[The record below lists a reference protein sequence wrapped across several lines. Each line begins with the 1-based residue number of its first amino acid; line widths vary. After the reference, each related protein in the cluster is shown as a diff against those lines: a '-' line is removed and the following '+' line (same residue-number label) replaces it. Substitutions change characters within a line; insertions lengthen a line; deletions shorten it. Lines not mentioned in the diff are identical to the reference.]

1 MTEEEREPL
10 PAEPVEDD
18 GRRYPST
25 IGGAFYLVVIAVVA
39 IAIGIVTTGKGVTV
53 HTRECQTLETFAAT
67 PERFIDVDW
76 ELPEGKDKPAH
87 TGRISAIAVNQPGAL
102 ASLTNA
108 IAKHDGAVTN
118 LKITNRQQ
126 DFFEVLVDVEV
137 RDLRHLGTV
146 IAGLRAASG
155 VTQVERARG

>member
-1 MTEEEREPL
+1 MR
-10 PAEPVEDD
+10 
-18 GRRYPST
+18 
-25 IGGAFYLVVIAVVA
+25 
-39 IAIGIVTTGKGVTV
+39 IVTWNINSVRLRAPLLSQLVDALEPDVLCLQEFYNEPRRSKETGGVFQSEQ
-53 HTRECQTLETFAAT
+53 RL
-67 PERFIDVDW
+67 
-76 ELPEGKDKPAH
+76 GKDG
-87 TGRISAIAVNQPGAL
+87 GRHAFVST
-102 ASLTNA
+102 SLTNA

-126 DFFEVLVDVEV
+126 EFFEVLVDVEV